1 MNYTEAVD
9 YIETI
14 PKFTVK
20 HPPEHTRE
28 LLSRL
33 GNPQEG
39 IKIIHVAG
47 TNGKGSVCAY
57 LNAMLLAGGKKT
69 GLFTSPHLVRIN
81 ERFQINGE
89 DVSDEQFLDAFLNI
103 GVDAP
108 DFNLSI
114 EEKVRASGI
123 PVVHMVAPAVWAWRP
138 QRIHQIKRA
147 VDHLLLVFPF
157 EEKIF
162 KEAGI
167 PSTYIGHPLAEI
179 IPMVPDTE
187 GARRKLNIAA
197 QGPVIAILPG
207 SRKDEIRWCAPAFFG
222 AASLLLKQEPRTRF
236 IVPAA
241 DEQRKK
247 EILEVL
253 NRFPDV
259 KDNTVLLDGKSHLAM
274 EAADA
279 ILVASGTAT
288 LEAALYKKPLVV
300 GYAMPTLSAML
311 ILSKGQTKW
320 ISLPNILAQK
330 TLVPECVQMFCSPEI
345 LSSHL
350 LHALEPKRQEY
361 LKEVFSEMHETL
373 LRPTAQLA
381 TEAIDQVLKR

>member
-1 MNYTEAVD
+1 MEQLTNNSIIWAAGENSGDYLASRVLPAVAA
-9 YIETI
+9 
-14 PKFTVK
+14 
-20 HPPEHTRE
+20 
-28 LLSRL
+28 SRPNL
-33 GNPQEG
+33 KMEG
-39 IKIIHVAG
+39 IGGDRMIQDGLDPWFHASELSVRGYLEVIRHLPRILKIRREMMRRTVQLRPA
-47 TNGKGSVCAY
+47 AY
-57 LNAMLLAGGKKT
+57 
-69 GLFTSPHLVRIN
+69 
-81 ERFQINGE
+81 
-89 DVSDEQFLDAFLNI
+89 I

-147 VDHLLLVFPF
+147 VDHLLLIFPF

-222 AASLLLKQEPRTRF
+222 AAFLLLKQEPRTRF

-259 KDNTVLLDGKSHLAM
+259 EDNTVL
-274 EAADA
+274 
-279 ILVASGTAT
+279 

-300 GYAMPTLSAML
+300 GYAMPALSAML

-320 ISLPNILAQK
+320 ISLPNILTQK

>member
-1 MNYTEAVD
+1 MEQLTNNSIIWAAGENSGDYLASRVLPAVAASRPNLKMEGIGGD
-9 YIETI
+9 RMIQNGLD
-14 PKFTVK
+14 PWF
-20 HPPEHTRE
+20 HASE
-28 LLSRL
+28 LSVRGYLEVIRHLSRIL
-33 GNPQEG
+33 
-39 IKIIHVAG
+39 KIRREMMRRTVQLRPA
-47 TNGKGSVCAY
+47 AY
-57 LNAMLLAGGKKT
+57 
-69 GLFTSPHLVRIN
+69 
-81 ERFQINGE
+81 
-89 DVSDEQFLDAFLNI
+89 I

-147 VDHLLLVFPF
+147 VDHLLLIFPF

-187 GARRKLNIAA
+187 SARRKLNIAA
-197 QGPVIAILPG
+197 QGPVIA
-207 SRKDEIRWCAPAFFG
+207 
-222 AASLLLKQEPRTRF
+222 RTRF

-259 KDNTVLLDGKSHLAM
+259 EDNTVLLDGKSHLAM

-300 GYAMPTLSAML
+300 GYAMPALSAML